1 MRFSA
6 LKKAA
11 LASAVAAT
19 GIACSPQ
26 GTGNQGPV
34 IGKQEVKVTD
44 GRLTPEVLW
53 AMGRLGEVAISPD
66 QKHIAYSVRYYS
78 VAENKGNSDL
88 YPLLAQRAYH
98 SLYGR
103 CR

>member
-26 GTGNQGPV
+26 AP
-34 IGKQEVKVTD
+34 
-44 GRLTPEVLW
+44 L
-53 AMGRLGEVAISPD
+53 S
-66 QKHIAYSVRYYS
+66 
-78 VAENKGNSDL
+78 ENRK
-88 YPLLAQRAYH
+88 
-98 SLYGR
+98 
-103 CR
+103 

>member
-11 LASAVAAT
+11 LATAVAAT

-26 GTGNQGPV
+26 GTGSQGPV
-34 IGKQEVKVTD
+34 IGKQEVEVTD

-53 AMGRLGEVAISPD
+53 AMGR
-66 QKHIAYSVRYYS
+66 
-78 VAENKGNSDL
+78 
-88 YPLLAQRAYH
+88 
-98 SLYGR
+98 
-103 CR
+103 